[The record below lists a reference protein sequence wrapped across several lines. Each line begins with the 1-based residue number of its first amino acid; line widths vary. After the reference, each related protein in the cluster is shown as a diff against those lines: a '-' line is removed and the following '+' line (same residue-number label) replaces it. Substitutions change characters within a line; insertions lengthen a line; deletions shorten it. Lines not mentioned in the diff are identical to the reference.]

1 MQYLEYNK
9 EEDYFNININE
20 IKIIVDKDRISNIMN
35 YNDGKKN
42 IIWKLNDKKQLYYT
56 LSKNNRKIYLIKI
69 LYPEKEKNKIIF
81 INKNINDYR
90 EKNIEFIIKK
100 EYINNNIKPDNKYKI
115 LKEGSSI
122 LIKKGK
128 FANQWRNMYWLIY
141 DEEIKEEY
149 YLMNVNKTNSDEIL
163 FTKFSK
169 KDLDYVLNFTKDNNR
184 NVWYIAGNN
193 YVACTYTNNNKREII
208 YLHQLIANW
217 YGNGKGNMS
226 VDHINRD
233 KLDNRFENLRIV
245 NQSDQNKNMDKKK
258 RKYNAKKLPD
268 NINELPKYVVYYK
281 ECYNKKENKWRE
293 FFKIEK
299 HDKLDKPWC
308 TSKSEKVGILDKL
321 DQVNQKLYELNN
333 NIKNEENKLP
343 KYITYR
349 NNTLIFDKKT
359 NEKRYNMKM
368 KTKNV
373 DNDLPIFLNKIKEKY
388 DI

>member
-1 MQYLEYNK
+1 MYKFKVEDKVSYIDYKDTEIILDIKNLEK
-9 EEDYFNININE
+9 FIF
-20 IKIIVDKDRISNIMN
+20 V
-35 YNDGKKN
+35 
-42 IIWKLNDKKQLYYT
+42 
-56 LSKNNRKIYLIKI
+56 NNC
-69 LYPEKEKNKIIF
+69 
-81 INKNINDYR
+81 
-90 EKNIEFIIKK
+90 
-100 EYINNNIKPDNKYKI
+100 KYKI
-115 LKEGSSI
+115 PKWNLDNNNNLYTKNTNDNKIYFIDIIYGKK
-122 LIKKGK
+122 IK
-128 FANQWRNMYWLIY
+128 
-141 DEEIKEEY
+141 D
-149 YLMNVNKTNSDEIL
+149 NVI
-163 FTKFSK
+163 F
-169 KDLDYVLNFTKDNNR
+169 KDNNYLNFLEDNIEIKSDIEIDKKYQILEIIQGHIK
-184 NVWYIAGNN
+184 NVGKSAGKELNICYKVLNTETKEEPFILMFCKENTFTKIDIKYYDKIQKMNDYKLTWYHMKNGYIGSH
-193 YVACTYTNNNKREII
+193 YTENKTDKII

-321 DQVNQKLYELNN
+321 EQVNQKLYELNN

-349 NNTLIFDKKT
+349 NNTLIFYKKT
-359 NEKRYNMKM
+359 NEKRFNMKM
-368 KTKNV
+368 KTNNI